1 MQMFRLKKI
10 FVVIT
15 GLLIFAI
22 LISSLNYDHKTYNQN
37 NYQNK
42 NPKLSTNL
50 EGAENILITES
61 VRNINITGYGLVN
74 IQDYFNVLNKNSN
87 PITSISIGIPHQ
99 NFADLIFIQ
108 AKDSGEESLLTE
120 KTDFIMNDFNIVT
133 IYLDSPL
140 FYQEETTILIMQTYN
155 NLVYFE
161 KVGSDQEINFTNF
174 LFPTLPY
181 KAKGE
186 NIKTL
191 ITTPEASTIIDFEK
205 IDTMGTE
212 ISPGI
217 ILYDLAATLTID
229 SLEPFLGN
237 LPNESKEVSVTFK
250 NNQYTKLELEKISRI
265 INILPWGI
273 IKIKDELTIQN
284 TGAID
289 ISSFNFEIPLDSKN
303 LRVFDSIGDL
313 SASISESNSKMMP
326 IEINLLRN
334 RVGISPLSKFEF
346 TIEYNLPFEEYVS
359 MNWFQESFQIDLM
372 ITKYPFLAKEQT
384 INLVI
389 EGCGNLDY
397 ISSLPETI
405 TNSQGSKILIYN
417 SNNVSP
423 LESNLIQITYNIDLF
438 NLLLRPII
446 IMVII
451 TSILSFYVVYIK
463 LSKKKEGI
471 SIVKRDLTVLN
482 EIREFCALYEEKN
495 ALILEVRKAEEDLKR
510 KKITKKTFMNLS
522 DKNSAKIEQ
531 IKQEII
537 PFKNTLMEA
546 NETFNNIISKLD
558 LMDAERITVN
568 DSLTLLENRY
578 KRGKLPSKAAYE
590 KLLGDFMKR
599 RRRIDRTIDKFIQ
612 QLRSYLL

>member
-1 MQMFRLKKI
+1 MFRLKKI
-10 FVVIT
+10 FVLIT
-15 GLLIFAI
+15 GFLIFAI
-22 LISSLNYDHKTYNQN
+22 LISSLNFDHKAYNQN
-37 NYQNK
+37 NYQNI

-50 EGAENILITES
+50 EGAENILITEII
-61 VRNINITGYGLVN
+61 RNVNITEYGLVN
-74 IQDYFNVLNKNSN
+74 IEDYLSILNKNSN
-87 PITSISIGIPHQ
+87 PISSISIGISPQ
-99 NFADLIFIQ
+99 NFANLIFIQ
-108 AKDSGEESLLTE
+108 AKDSRKESLLTE
-120 KTDFIMNDFNIVT
+120 RTDFIMNDFNIIT

-140 FYQEETTILIMQTYN
+140 LYQEETTILIMQTYN
-155 NLVYFE
+155 NLLDFK
-161 KVGSDQEINFTNF
+161 KVGGDQNINFTNF
-174 LFPTLPY
+174 VYPTLPY

-191 ITTPEASTIIDFEK
+191 IRTPESSTIINFEK
-205 IDTMGTE
+205 IDTMGSE

-229 SLEPFLGN
+229 YLEPFLVN
-237 LPNESKEVSVTFK
+237 LPNESKKVSIIFQ
-250 NNQYTKLELEKISRI
+250 NNQYTKLELEKINRI

-273 IKIKDELTIQN
+273 IKIKEQLTIQN
-284 TGAID
+284 TGVID

-313 SASISESNSKMMP
+313 SVSISESNSKMIP

-334 RVGISPLSKFEF
+334 RVSISPLSKFEF
-346 TIEYNLPFEEYVS
+346 TVEYNLPFEKYVS

-372 ITKYPFLAKEQT
+372 ITKYQFLAKAQT
-384 INLVI
+384 INIVI

-397 ISSLPETI
+397 ISSLPESI
-405 TNSQGSKILIYN
+405 TNSEGSKILIYN

-423 LESNLIQITYNIDLF
+423 LESNLIQITYSIDLF
-438 NLLLRPII
+438 NLLLRPIL

-463 LSKKKEGI
+463 LSKKKEDI
-471 SIVKRDLTVLN
+471 SIIKRELTVLN
-482 EIREFCALYEEKN
+482 ELREFCALYEEKN
-495 ALILEVRKAEEDLKR
+495 ALTLEVRNAEEDLKR

-546 NETFNNIISKLD
+546 NEIFNNIINKLD

-578 KRGKLPSKAAYE
+578 KRGKLPSKAAYQ
-590 KLLGDFMKR
+590 KLLSDFMKR
-599 RRRIDRTIDKFIQ
+599 RNRIDRSIDKFIQ
-612 QLRSYLL
+612 QLRTYLL